1 MKGWNPL
8 VRFHWRA
15 KKVRPGV
22 STDIS
27 RIENLEVRSTGRS
40 AFDPEL
46 VAQCQAIMRRHA
58 KSFSRAAR
66 FLPERLKEPVAVLY
80 AFCRIADDAV
90 DTAPSPELARAAA
103 EQLEAELSD
112 PERARPVVKA
122 FAGWSRE
129 RPLARAAARELLHG
143 IGGDVGAV
151 RVEDDAELLRY
162 AYRVAGAVG
171 LLMCEVFGVDDPNA
185 YPHAI
190 DLGVA
195 MQLTNICR
203 DVAEDATLDR
213 VYLPRQRLA
222 RVGTTPEALIAKSAP
237 PTAVAPVVLDLL
249 ALADH
254 YYASAERGM
263 VYLPPE
269 ARTAILV
276 ASRLYQAIGFELR
289 LIGGDALRGRM
300 VVPPTMKAWH
310 VMRALQT
317 AALIAVD
324 PNSPGPHDASLHTA
338 LSGLP
343 GVAAR

>member
-15 KKVRPGV
+15 KKVRPVV

-103 EQLEAELSD
+103 EQLEAELSN
-112 PERARPVVKA
+112 PEGARPVVKA
-122 FAGWSRE
+122 FAEWSRE

-222 RVGTTPEALIAKSAP
+222 KVGTTPEALIAKSAP

-263 VYLPPE
+263 IYLPPE

-324 PNSPGPHDASLHTA
+324 PNSPGPHDASLHAA